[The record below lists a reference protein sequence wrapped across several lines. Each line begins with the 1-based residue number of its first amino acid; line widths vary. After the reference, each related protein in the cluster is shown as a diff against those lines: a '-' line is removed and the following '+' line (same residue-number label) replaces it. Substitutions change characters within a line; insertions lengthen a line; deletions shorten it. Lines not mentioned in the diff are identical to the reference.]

1 MTGLNLSF
9 SHEDY
14 PSPKLFFLGALAGLA
29 KAGVRAG
36 ARAGAK
42 RPSGGAIRPRPH
54 IPSAIKLRTG
64 DINITTNKKENEQP
78 QQPQ

>member
-29 KAGVRAG
+29 KAG
-36 ARAGAK
+36 ARAGIK
-42 RPSGGAIRPRPH
+42 RPSGGAIRPKPH
-54 IPSAIKLRTG
+54 IPTVPKLRTG

>member
-9 SHEDY
+9 SHEDH
-14 PSPKLFFLGALAGLA
+14 PIPKLFFLGALAGLA

-36 ARAGAK
+36 IK
-42 RPSGGAIRPRPH
+42 RPSGGAIRPMPH
-54 IPSAIKLRTG
+54 IPSVLKLKTG

>member
-9 SHEDY
+9 SHEDH
-14 PSPKLFFLGALAGLA
+14 PIPKLFFLGALAGLA

-36 ARAGAK
+36 IK
-42 RPSGGAIRPRPH
+42 RPSGGAIRPMPH
-54 IPSAIKLRTG
+54 IPSIPKLKTG

>member
-9 SHEDY
+9 SHEDH
-14 PSPKLFFLGALAGLA
+14 PIPKLFFLGALAGLA

-36 ARAGAK
+36 IK
-42 RPSGGAIRPRPH
+42 RPSGGAIRPMPH
-54 IPSAIKLRTG
+54 IHSIPKLKTG

>member
-9 SHEDY
+9 SHEDH
-14 PSPKLFFLGALAGLA
+14 PSPKLFFVGALAGLA

-36 ARAGAK
+36 IK

-54 IPSAIKLRTG
+54 IPSFPKLRTG

-78 QQPQ
+78 QQSQ